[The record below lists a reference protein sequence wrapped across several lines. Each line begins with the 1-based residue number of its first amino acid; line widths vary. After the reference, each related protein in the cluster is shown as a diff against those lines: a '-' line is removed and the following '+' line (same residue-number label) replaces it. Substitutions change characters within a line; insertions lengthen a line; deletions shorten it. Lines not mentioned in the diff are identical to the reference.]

1 MPHLKEPQ
9 VGEVERV
16 VGVVEDDEV
25 RRVEDEEEGAGKVE
39 GAGREDGEETVEG
52 RGIPY
57 MTFALK
63 LGHTSNERGK
73 CTG

>member
-1 MPHLKEPQ
+1 M
-9 VGEVERV
+9 

-52 RGIPY
+52 RGLPY
-57 MTFALK
+57 IMSALK
-63 LGHTSNERGK
+63 LGLEG
-73 CTG
+73 